1 MRRTL
6 WSLFGTAIC
15 VVCNFVEMIEAAGLG
30 IRQDQF
36 GGEECPRR
44 ISGLRD
50 VQESDTSSI
59 CYSLVL

>member
-1 MRRTL
+1 
-6 WSLFGTAIC
+6 